1 LLTGHSVPSPQD
13 TIIEHPTNGFDMDK
27 AGHPSQGTREPQY
40 NRCLEIK
47 QEQGLTSLGLMTNQ
61 VWEDDP
67 RRLTFLLARYKFVSK
82 MLSGKKFVGEL
93 GCGDAFGT
101 RIVMQS
107 TEKVVTYD
115 FDPVFVEDIRQRRSQ
130 RWPVE
135 THFHDILQG
144 PLPNVHDGIYSLDV
158 IEHIPRTEEHRYLE
172 NLRASLTDDGVLII
186 GSPSLESQAYASPPS
201 KEGHV
206 NCKSGEELKA
216 LLKNYFA
223 NVFLFSMND
232 EVVHTGFTPMAHY
245 LFAVCCQKKGDG
257 SKTT

>member
-1 LLTGHSVPSPQD
+1 
-13 TIIEHPTNGFDMDK
+13 
-27 AGHPSQGTREPQY
+27 
-40 NRCLEIK
+40 
-47 QEQGLTSLGLMTNQ
+47 
-61 VWEDDP
+61 
-67 RRLTFLLARYKFVSK
+67 

-107 TEKVVTYD
+107 TEKVVAYD
-115 FDPVFVEDIRQRRSQ
+115 FDPVFVDDIRQRHSQ

-135 THFHDILQG
+135 AHFHDIMEA
-144 PLPNVHDGIYSLDV
+144 PLPNKHDGIYSLDV
-158 IEHIPRTEEHRYLE
+158 IEHIQRTDEHVYLE
-172 NLRASLTDDGVLII
+172 NLRESLTEDGVLII

-216 LLKNYFA
+216 LLKNYFE

-245 LFAVCCQKKGDG
+245 LLAVCCQKKKDG
-257 SKTT
+257 SKLA